1 MVFEVYDAERQKS
14 RCIPYVDA
22 TDYDQLHF
30 LYDESEAA
38 RVRQMRT
45 IEELTRERDALAAE
59 CGEWRSYNFGSG
71 DITKVDAAI
80 EATNA
85 LPGMRERL
93 EGQG

>member
-1 MVFEVYDAERQKS
+1 MKFVSAV
-14 RCIPYVDA
+14 
-22 TDYDQLHF
+22 DYDHLCHRYDEACRQLR
-30 LYDESEAA
+30 ESEAA
-38 RVRQMRT
+38 RGEQMRT

>member
-1 MVFEVYDAERQKS
+1 MIEDPNIQPGSFAPSAVER
-14 RCIPYVDA
+14 A
-22 TDYDQLHF
+22 QLR
-30 LYDESEAA
+30 LIA
-38 RVRQMRT
+38 Q
-45 IEELTRERDALAAE
+45 LTRERDALAAE